1 MELFEHHLSHIIDG
15 TLGKRSVSIGYD
27 YSEIIRSLMCV
38 YFCGGSCVEDVSNHL
53 MEHLSLHP
61 LLRTCS
67 SDTILRMMKELSCE
81 NITYTSDN
89 GRDYDFNTCDTVN
102 KLLVN
107 ALVSTGQLVPK
118 EEYDLDFDHEFLEA
132 EKYDAKMTYKHFL
145 GYSPGVAV
153 INNMIVG
160 IENRDGNANVRF
172 HQQDTLERIYTRLE
186 GKGITI
192 NRSRMDCG
200 SCSEEIVKTV
210 ARHSKLYYIRANS
223 CQSIYN
229 DIFALR
235 GWKCVEINGI
245 ALVST

>member
-1 MELFEHHLSHIIDG
+1 
-15 TLGKRSVSIGYD
+15 
-27 YSEIIRSLMCV
+27 
-38 YFCGGSCVEDVSNHL
+38 
-53 MEHLSLHP
+53 
-61 LLRTCS
+61 
-67 SDTILRMMKELSCE
+67 MMKELSCDT
-81 NITYTSDN
+81 ITYTSDT
-89 GRDYDFNTCDTVN
+89 GKDYDFNTCDKVN
-102 KLLVN
+102 ELLVN

-132 EKYDAKMTYKHFL
+132 EKYDAKMTYKHFS

-153 INNMIVG
+153 INNMIVD

-210 ARHSKLYYIRANS
+210 ARHSKLYYIRANR
-223 CQSIYN
+223 C
-229 DIFALR
+229 
-235 GWKCVEINGI
+235 
-245 ALVST
+245 